1 MQMSVLKTLK
11 LSAAAPA
18 TSANDPLSRAREK
31 LLGQLAEQ
39 KNMVGATL
47 EGRLYEPPKVVAIRK
62 NTAGERVRV
71 EVARRVRTGWFQ
83 DQAGTVHFIMRVGGR
98 PLDLQPG
105 KAAISIGSLDKLPGV
120 VDALITAVRAGE
132 LDPQIKEAAAARG
145 LMMAERRKKAA

>member
-1 MQMSVLKTLK
+1 MSVLKTLK

-18 TSANDPLSRAREK
+18 ASANDPLSRAREK

-39 KNMVGATL
+39 KNIVSATL
-47 EGRLYEPPKVVAIRK
+47 EGRLYEPPKVPAIRK
-62 NTAGERVRV
+62 DAAGQRVMV
-71 EVARRVRTGWFQ
+71 EVARRVRKGWFQ
-83 DQAGTVHFIMRVGGR
+83 DEAGTVHFIMRVGGR

-105 KAAISIGSLDKLPGV
+105 KAAISIGSLDKLPATI
-120 VDALITAVRAGE
+120 DALIGAVRAGE

>member
-1 MQMSVLKTLK
+1 MSVLKTLK

-39 KNMVGATL
+39 KNMVSATL
-47 EGRLYEPPKVVAIRK
+47 EGRLYEPPKVLAIHK
-62 NTAGERVRV
+62 NAEGERVRV
-71 EVARRVRTGWFQ
+71 EVARRVRKGWFQ
-83 DQAGTVHFIMRVGGR
+83 DEAGTVHFIMRVGGK
-98 PLDLQPG
+98 PLELQPG
-105 KAAISIGSLDKLPGV
+105 KAAISIGSLDKLPAT

>member
-1 MQMSVLKTLK
+1 MSVLKTLK
-11 LSAAAPA
+11 LSNAAPA
-18 TSANDPLSRAREK
+18 ISANDPLGRAREK

-39 KNMVGATL
+39 KNMVSATL
-47 EGRLYEPPKVVAIRK
+47 EGRLYEPPKALAMRK
-62 NTAGERVRV
+62 DASGQRVRV
-71 EVARRVRTGWFQ
+71 EVNQRVRKGWFQ
-83 DQAGTVHFIMRVGGR
+83 DETGTVHFIMRVGGK
-98 PLDLQPG
+98 PLELQPG